1 MNGTVGGQVSR
12 YVSRAVIFTGAE
24 MYHVLERLFVLC
36 ARSTLHIMFFGCT
49 DRE

>member
-24 MYHVLERLFVLC
+24 MYYVLDRLFVLC
-36 ARSTLHIMFFGCT
+36 SLGVQTENKIV
-49 DRE
+49 